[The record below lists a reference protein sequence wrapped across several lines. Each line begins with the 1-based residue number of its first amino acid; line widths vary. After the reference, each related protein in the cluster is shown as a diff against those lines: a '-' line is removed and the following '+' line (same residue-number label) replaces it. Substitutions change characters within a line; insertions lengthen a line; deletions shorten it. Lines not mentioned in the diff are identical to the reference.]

1 MNNFMNNTTSRA
13 LLNTTI
19 LNRSYTE
26 YKGVLYETEHCKEI
40 RREDKMIEEGGWL
53 RLYDKEIA

>member
-1 MNNFMNNTTSRA
+1 MIINFNEFSSEYLRTTS
-13 LLNTTI
+13 LNMSYAEY
-19 LNRSYTE
+19 NRI
-26 YKGVLYETEHCKEI
+26 LYETDFGKEI